1 MCFFQ
6 KKTFATCMHPV
17 LRPLTAEKN
26 VNKGNALSCVVQL
39 PLRLDCL
46 LIKQKHFQSLFQ
58 AIASETLHET
68 TSWSTCKLKK
78 RECPSNR
85 VKGSSV
91 FFDVKEASNKTFE
104 PPLNILVPAQ
114 KPITRRVRFS
124 RWPLPLTSACTCE
137 RLVATATLSK
147 RLGEIGSLFLRL
159 LGEPRDGQ

>member
-1 MCFFQ
+1 MKQERSRKVNTLPCFFRKRLVLLFWNHLLLFKEDKFSHRILLLFRFFIERMCFFQ

-39 PLRLDCL
+39 PLRLDCI

-91 FFDVKEASNKTFE
+91 FFST
-104 PPLNILVPAQ
+104 
-114 KPITRRVRFS
+114 
-124 RWPLPLTSACTCE
+124 
-137 RLVATATLSK
+137 
-147 RLGEIGSLFLRL
+147 
-159 LGEPRDGQ
+159 